1 MKRWGHMARV
11 FTKIGKEIEMAV
23 KASGPDP
30 SSNLRLRL
38 LIQNAKAEN
47 MPKENVERAIKRATD
62 KDAADYKEMIYEG
75 YGPHGI
81 GGDRYRQHQPHRSI
95 CAYVLQQVWRCSRH
109 IRLCRL
115 HVRAQV
121 RI

>member
-1 MKRWGHMARV
+1 MGRAFEYRKARKMKRWGHMARV

-38 LIQNAKAEN
+38 LLQNAMAEN

-62 KDAADYKEMIYEG
+62 RML
-75 YGPHGI
+75 PTT
-81 GGDRYRQHQPHRSI
+81 RR
-95 CAYVLQQVWRCSRH
+95 
-109 IRLCRL
+109 
-115 HVRAQV
+115 
-121 RI
+121 